1 MNILLLGGQTGL
13 LGQALKNV
21 LQADGHTL
29 FFAGRHDP
37 IFDNDFLKRTI
48 QEKEIS
54 TIINTIAY
62 TQVDKAEDE
71 VKEATKINAD
81 LPELLGKIANETKTA
96 LVHYSTDFIFDGKKN
111 KPYLPND
118 TPNPLNIYGKTK
130 LEGEQRLM
138 QIAPEKLLII
148 RTAWLFGP
156 DKINFVHK
164 ILTLGKEKG
173 KLTIVNDQIGSP
185 TYTVDLA
192 RYSLALLQK
201 QTWGIFHITNSGQAS
216 WYDLAVKAV
225 QLTKIPCQIIPIT
238 SDNFPQKAIRP
249 PFSVLN
255 CRNFTTTTDITP
267 RPWQNGLTEYL
278 QHTVFIEKFTT
289 PENLFK

>member
-13 LGQALKNV
+13 LGQALKKV
-21 LQADGHTL
+21 LQANGHKL

-37 IFDNDFLKRTI
+37 IFDNNFLKKTI

-71 VKEATKINAD
+71 IKKATKINVD
-81 LPELLGKIANETKTA
+81 LPELLGKVANETKTT
-96 LVHYSTDFIFDGKKN
+96 LVHYSTDFVFDGKKN
-111 KPYLPND
+111 KPYLPSD
-118 TPNPLNIYGKTK
+118 MPNPLSVYGKTK
-130 LEGEQRLM
+130 LEGEQKLI

-156 DKINFVHK
+156 DKINFVQK
-164 ILTLGKEKG
+164 ILILGKEKG

-192 RYSLALLQK
+192 QYSLALLQK
-201 QTWGIFHITNSGQAS
+201 QTWGIFHIANSGQAS
-216 WYDLAVKAV
+216 WYDRTVKAAK
-225 QLTKIPCQIIPIT
+225 LAKIPCQIIPIT
-238 SDNFPQKAIRP
+238 SANFPQKAIRP

-255 CRNFTTTTDITP
+255 CQNFTTTTGIIP

-278 QHTVFIEKFTT
+278 QNCTI
-289 PENLFK
+289 